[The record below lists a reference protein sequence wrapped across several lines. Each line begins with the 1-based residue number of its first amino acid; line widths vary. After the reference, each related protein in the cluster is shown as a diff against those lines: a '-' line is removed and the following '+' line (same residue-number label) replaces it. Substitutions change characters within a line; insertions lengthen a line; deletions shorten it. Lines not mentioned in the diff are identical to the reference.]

1 MQYCDRRNFYCNYLL
16 CPHLYKDTNSYN
28 KLITFT
34 INKEEIMDEKNF
46 MTQEGYEKTK
56 ERLAFL
62 KTEKRQEVANKIA
75 EARSYGDLSENSEY
89 DIAREEQANVEAE
102 IFELENKLKS
112 VEIIDSK
119 NVNTSKVSIGCSV
132 TIQNVKTSQQVE
144 YRIVGDT
151 DSDPLNG
158 LISNVSPIGA
168 GLLGKKVNEIAIIKT
183 PAGIVQYKIIKI
195 KG

>member
-1 MQYCDRRNFYCNYLL
+1 
-16 CPHLYKDTNSYN
+16 
-28 KLITFT
+28 
-34 INKEEIMDEKNF
+34 MDEKNF

-119 NVNTSKVSIGCSV
+119 KVNTSKVSIGCSV
-132 TIQNVKTSQQVE
+132 SIQNVKTNQSFE

-151 DSDPLNG
+151 DADPLHG

-168 GLLGKKVNEIAIIKT
+168 GLIGKKVGEIAIIKT
-183 PAGIVQYKIIKI
+183 PAGIVQFKIVKI
-195 KG
+195 SG